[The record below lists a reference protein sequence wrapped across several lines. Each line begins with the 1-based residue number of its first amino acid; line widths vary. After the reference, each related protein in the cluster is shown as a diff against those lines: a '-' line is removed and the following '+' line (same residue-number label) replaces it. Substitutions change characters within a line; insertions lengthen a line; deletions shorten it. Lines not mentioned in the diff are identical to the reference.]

1 MTKGSDRAQA
11 VCALRFFFNKRLLKE
26 SYDYQ
31 HVIAEI
37 DKYLLPQT
45 EAPAQ
50 GTGTKTVALGQT
62 PEQVEAI
69 LGRIVDLGQKKV
81 YVYKDMKIVF
91 VDSKVADVQ

>member
-1 MTKGSDRAQA
+1 
-11 VCALRFFFNKRLLKE
+11 
-26 SYDYQ
+26 
-31 HVIAEI
+31 
-37 DKYLLPQT
+37 
-45 EAPAQ
+45 
-50 GTGTKTVALGQT
+50 VALGQT